1 MAQNGNRSRRRSP
14 SLIVAVQAAVEVE
27 VSETRKTR
35 ACGGWRR
42 SLLVDALHAAQAALS
57 ACRPTRGEG
66 QAGGAGQAR
75 QAEQVVLV
83 VGRLSRW
90 GEPGVSRVETERGMR
105 RETPRGATLSVS
117 ATRSPLYQDDKK
129 FRRKRRH
136 GTAPRTVRVPAQRTR
151 CPQRSG
157 WVSQAVEGRCRK
169 NDPTCRGQRACG
181 RRCRAG
187 VAIGH

>member
-14 SLIVAVQAAVEVE
+14 SLVVAVQAAVEVE
-27 VSETRKTR
+27 ISEPRKTR

-66 QAGGAGQAR
+66 QAGGAG

-136 GTAPRTVRVPAQRTR
+136 GTAPRTIRVPAQRTR

-157 WVSQAVEGRCRK
+157 WVSQRS
-169 NDPTCRGQRACG
+169 RGGAAKMTRLAAG
-181 RRCRAG
+181 NEHVGGGAGAG

>member
-1 MAQNGNRSRRRSP
+1 
-14 SLIVAVQAAVEVE
+14 
-27 VSETRKTR
+27 
-35 ACGGWRR
+35 
-42 SLLVDALHAAQAALS
+42 
-57 ACRPTRGEG
+57 
-66 QAGGAGQAR
+66 
-75 QAEQVVLV
+75 

-105 RETPRGATLSVS
+105 RETPRSATLSVS

-136 GTAPRTVRVPAQRTR
+136 GTAPRTIRVPAQRTR

-181 RRCRAG
+181 RRCRGGRGYWALTCGDSLSTYFSGFPPPTRMAG
-187 VAIGH
+187 TRHLCGSFIDMIRWHVAQLGGSS